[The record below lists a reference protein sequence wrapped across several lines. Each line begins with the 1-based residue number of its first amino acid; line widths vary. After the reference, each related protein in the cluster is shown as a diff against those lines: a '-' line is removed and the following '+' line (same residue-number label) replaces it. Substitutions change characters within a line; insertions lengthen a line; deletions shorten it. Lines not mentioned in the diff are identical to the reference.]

1 MGENTPTVFEY
12 GYLCS
17 YKDGSDKDASDKD
30 ASDKDASNKD
40 GSDKNDWQYTFIP
53 ASDFAYLEKRCLTEG
68 NGDFNQLMK
77 PRIKAGSKLLQVQ
90 NFAGV
95 IFVPSGLHI
104 EVLPKTGRGSEP
116 NETAFADARKK
127 LLVMLQAL
135 GEFRHIQIE
144 SAGLSTWNMPLLEIF
159 IGRFLESVNHVVKRG
174 LRCDYVGQ
182 EDNVLVK
189 KGKLNMA
196 GQLRKNALHKH
207 RFYCEFDEYI
217 INRPINRILKTAM
230 LKVQGYTRHHRHQ
243 KWLREL
249 LFFFDGAP
257 KSTEIKQDLARVR
270 VDRGTVHYQSAFAW
284 AKLIL
289 ADVSPIGMKGEAD
302 APSLL
307 FPMEVVFEAYVAK
320 ILRSQIKEGFSVR
333 AQSCAKTLVVHHIAN
348 EKRGMFTLKPDL
360 IIEKSGEAL
369 CVLDTKWKRIDSSSK
384 FKFKFDLSQAD
395 FYQMFAYGQKYLNGK
410 GTLILIYPQ
419 TEYFTTPIEGHFKFS
434 DDLKLWVLPFKI
446 GNKGKSQL
454 IFPTKSALS
463 FDIGLPPSFSSE

>member
-1 MGENTPTVFEY
+1 MGKNTPTVFEY

-17 YKDGSDKDASDKD
+17 YKDGSDKDPSH
-30 ASDKDASNKD
+30 KD
-40 GSDKNDWQYTFIP
+40 GSEKNDWQYTFIL

-77 PRIKAGSKLLQVQ
+77 LRIKAGCKLLQVQ
-90 NFAGV
+90 SFAGV
-95 IFVPSGLHI
+95 IFVPSGQHI

-144 SAGLSTWNMPLLEIF
+144 SAGLNTLNMPLLEIF

-182 EDNVLVK
+182 EDNLLVK
-189 KGKLNMA
+189 KGKLSMA
-196 GQLRKNALHKH
+196 GQLRKNAVHKH
-207 RFYCEFDEYI
+207 RFYCEFDEYS

-249 LFFFDGAP
+249 LLSFDGVP
-257 KSTEIKQDLARVR
+257 KSTEIKQDLSRVR

-289 ADVSPIGMKGEAD
+289 ADLSPIGMKGEAD

-307 FPMEVVFEAYVAK
+307 FPMEAVFEAYVAK

-360 IIEKSGEAL
+360 IIEKSGGSL
-369 CVLDTKWKRIDSSSK
+369 CVLDTKWKRIDSSS
-384 FKFKFDLSQAD
+384 KFKFDLSQAD

-410 GTLILIYPQ
+410 GGLILIYPQ

-434 DDLKLWVLPFKI
+434 DDLKLWVLPFEI
-446 GNKGKSQL
+446 GNKGQSQL
-454 IFPTKSALS
+454 IFPAKSALS
-463 FDIGLPPSFSSE
+463 FDIGLPPSYASEK